1 MQVQSRE
8 PFSAKSDEFLVPT
21 DYKTIFS
28 SQHALG
34 VSEAFS
40 DDLSPVSP
48 VFSGPSSAQFASQD
62 TVSEESK
69 VTEDF
74 TFSLGFRRVCSEF
87 EKTAL
92 EFESNTTTNR
102 QKKSSEV
109 AESPRPSDSEQEFFD
124 CQQDFFESED
134 VMPEDEIT
142 YFSEHSSI
150 SPRSSS
156 DMGILKVCPEHTTQ
170 HLLQVEPKRQRS
182 SGSESL
188 DEFDYDLHVSRE
200 CAAEG
205 GFPICEQLLSRDR
218 AGFYNDDDF
227 LGMVRGCA

>member
-1 MQVQSRE
+1 MQVQSSE
-8 PFSAKSDEFLVPT
+8 PFSAESDEFLVPT
-21 DYKTIFS
+21 DCKTIFS
-28 SQHALG
+28 SQQALG
-34 VSEAFS
+34 IPEAFS

-62 TVSEESK
+62 TVSEESE

-74 TFSLGFRRVCSEF
+74 TFSLGFLSEL
-87 EKTAL
+87 ERTAS

-102 QKKSSEV
+102 QKKSSKV
-109 AESPRPSDSEQEFFD
+109 VESSRPSDSDPEFFD

-150 SPRSSS
+150 SPTSSS
-156 DMGILKVCPEHTTQ
+156 DMGLLKVCPDHTTQ
-170 HLLQVEPKRQRS
+170 RFLQVEPKRQQS

-188 DEFDYDLHVSRE
+188 DEFAYDSRE

-205 GFPICEQLLSRDR
+205 SFPICEQLLSRDQ
-218 AGFYNDDDF
+218 AGFYDDDDF
-227 LGMVRGCA
+227 LGMVRG